1 MKENNHKLALYLNI
15 FNGIGDNSIKPIEK
29 HDKDNEKV
37 GYSHFK
43 NNLNID
49 STPPLW
55 RYFDLKGFLSF
66 ITSNELYFRRIDKFE
81 DGREGENLHFTK
93 IKSELAQKGDKEEE
107 ERLEFMKTHD
117 KIFQE
122 SCYVNCWRFD
132 DKESPMMWGLYA
144 KNTEGLAIKINYE
157 DFITFIDSL
166 YFKLPI
172 QKFNKKLGIPISNN
186 DAILKDSYV
195 LFLEKVI
202 YEDFD
207 KLLEKDNITVYQKYK
222 FGLIKDIIYSY
233 EKEIRLIIRD
243 KDINSSSESGL
254 NMPFDKE
261 LLKSFTLV
269 FHPKAETWYRN
280 MIENLVKKLNVPI
293 KCEKKSS
300 LSYR

>member
-1 MKENNHKLALYLNI
+1 MKENDHKLALYLNI
-15 FNGIGDNSIKPIEK
+15 FNSIGDNSIKPIGK
-29 HDKDNEKV
+29 YNNNDKV

-66 ITSNELYFRRIDKFE
+66 ITSNELHFTRIDKFE
-81 DGREGENLHFTK
+81 DRREGENLYFTK
-93 IKSELAQKGDKEEE
+93 IKSELAQKGDKEE

-132 DKESPMMWGLYA
+132 YKESPMMWGLYA

-172 QKFNKKLGIPISNN
+172 QKLNEKLDIPISNN
-186 DAILKDSYV
+186 NAILKDSYV

-207 KLLEKDNITVYQKYK
+207 KLLEKDNITIYLKYK

-243 KDINSSSESGL
+243 KDINSSSQWGL

-261 LLKSFTLV
+261 LLKFFTLV
-269 FHPKAETWYRN
+269 FHPKADEWYCN
-280 MIENLVKKLNVPI
+280 MIENLVKKLDVPI
-293 KCEKKSS
+293 TCEKSS
-300 LSYR
+300 LLYR